1 MCPKFYTNYP
11 LQLKY
16 GPNQIYPSKICFLT
30 KPNTKHTMNYMHAE
44 YLQSHQT
51 IAYFLNE
58 RILALFFEYCKLV
71 EDCSEYLHLEIV
83 YQKLLPDLIALTKLR
98 VVLSHGLSGQIFQ

>member
-1 MCPKFYTNYP
+1 
-11 LQLKY
+11 
-16 GPNQIYPSKICFLT
+16 
-30 KPNTKHTMNYMHAE
+30 MNYMHAE

-71 EDCSEYLHLEIV
+71 EDCSQYLHLEIV
-83 YQKLLPDLIALTKLR
+83 YQKLLPELIALTKLR
-98 VVLSHGLSGQIFQ
+98 LVLSHGLSGQIFQ